1 MTLDKHRNHAQGE
14 PAPASRMSA
23 TDCVLLYLK
32 GLAMGLGDSVPGVS
46 GGTVAV
52 ITNIYARLIFA
63 IRAVDLKA
71 CKLLIKGELPALWRH
86 IDGTFLLI
94 LGVGIL
100 SGLLFSASTI
110 LFLLDNYFEAL
121 MGFFIGLVLS
131 SVWLLKG
138 ESDFVLWR
146 NVIALVIGFLLA
158 FLLSRINPWII
169 EISFFYVFLS
179 GMIAICA
186 MILPGLSGAFILLL
200 LGVYQYMLNALVE
213 IELLNILVFFI
224 GCIIGL
230 LAFSRLLAWMLRFY
244 HQLSYGF
251 ITGVLLGSVF
261 SLWPWQQVVSSYL
274 DSEGRPLP
282 LQTINVLPL
291 NYAEI
296 TGNDPMLMLTA
307 LSFLVGITVVMLLRW
322 IAYRLILQK

>member
-1 MTLDKHRNHAQGE
+1 MTFDIQRNQAQRE
-14 PAPASRMSA
+14 PAPASRISV
-23 TDCVLLYLK
+23 TDCVVLYLK

-71 CKLLIKGELPALWRH
+71 CKLLIKGELSALWRH

-138 ESDFVLWR
+138 EYDFFLWR
-146 NVIALVIGFLLA
+146 NVIALVSGFLLA
-158 FLLSRINPWII
+158 FLLSRINPWVI

-200 LGVYQYMLNALVE
+200 LGVYQYMLTALVE
-213 IELLNILVFFI
+213 IQLSNILVFFI
-224 GCIIGL
+224 GCVIGL
-230 LAFSRLLAWMLRFY
+230 LAFSRLLAWLLRSY

-251 ITGVLLGSVF
+251 ITGVLLGSIF

-274 DSEGRPLP
+274 DSEGRALP

-291 NYAEI
+291 NYAEV
-296 TGNDPMLMLTA
+296 TGNEPMVMLTA
-307 LSFLVGITVVMLLRW
+307 LSFLIGIVVVTLLRW
-322 IAYRLILQK
+322 AASPLTVRK

>member
-1 MTLDKHRNHAQGE
+1 M
-14 PAPASRMSA
+14 
-23 TDCVLLYLK
+23 
-32 GLAMGLGDSVPGVS
+32 
-46 GGTVAV
+46 
-52 ITNIYARLIFA
+52 
-63 IRAVDLKA
+63 
-71 CKLLIKGELPALWRH
+71 
-86 IDGTFLLI
+86 
-94 LGVGIL
+94 
-100 SGLLFSASTI
+100 
-110 LFLLDNYFEAL
+110 
-121 MGFFIGLVLS
+121 
-131 SVWLLKG
+131 WLLKG

-169 EISFFYVFLS
+169 EISFFYIFLS

-230 LAFSRLLAWMLRFY
+230 LAFSRLLAWMLRTY

-274 DSEGRPLP
+274 DSVGRPLP

-322 IAYRLILQK
+322 IAYPRILQK

>member
-1 MTLDKHRNHAQGE
+1 
-14 PAPASRMSA
+14 
-23 TDCVLLYLK
+23 
-32 GLAMGLGDSVPGVS
+32 
-46 GGTVAV
+46 
-52 ITNIYARLIFA
+52 
-63 IRAVDLKA
+63 
-71 CKLLIKGELPALWRH
+71 
-86 IDGTFLLI
+86 
-94 LGVGIL
+94 
-100 SGLLFSASTI
+100 
-110 LFLLDNYFEAL
+110 
-121 MGFFIGLVLS
+121 
-131 SVWLLKG
+131 
-138 ESDFVLWR
+138 
-146 NVIALVIGFLLA
+146 
-158 FLLSRINPWII
+158 
-169 EISFFYVFLS
+169 
-179 GMIAICA
+179 MIAICA

-230 LAFSRLLAWMLRFY
+230 LAFSRLLAWMLRSY

-274 DSEGRPLP
+274 DSEGSPLP

-307 LSFLVGITVVMLLRW
+307 LSFFVGITVVMLLRW
-322 IAYRLILQK
+322 IAYPRILQK